1 VCKNILKFILKICI
15 SLHNIKLT
23 TQIVFFY
30 GETVGEAPTVYFS
43 LIYINKEQYKRVA
56 LSREE
61 GSEK

>member
-1 VCKNILKFILKICI
+1 MFHAC
-15 SLHNIKLT
+15 
-23 TQIVFFY
+23 FFFFD

-43 LIYINKEQYKRVA
+43 LIYIYINKEQYKRVA